1 MIPDVFKAYDIRGI
15 YPSEI
20 DEDFAYRLGKA
31 FVIYTKAKEVAIGRD
46 ARLSSPALFKAL
58 VKGITEQGADV
69 IDIGL
74 CSTPMFYFAI
84 GNYKFQSGIM
94 ISASHNPPQYNGF
107 KLYKKNVEPIGLG
120 FGMEEIKKIFEKDKY
135 SKAKKTGKIRKK
147 EIMQDYIKKIASFAK
162 VKGWKKFKIVADAG
176 NGMAAYS
183 TPKVF
188 DKLRINP
195 KKLCYKIDFTFPN
208 HEPNPMKYQNL
219 KDLQE
224 AIIKEKADLGVAF
237 DGDVDRVGFIDEKG
251 DVVEGDIITGIIAGY
266 LLKKSKGAK
275 IVYEVRTS
283 WAVRDFILNN
293 HGKPIL
299 WKAGRTSIMKKMKE
313 EKALFGGEKT
323 GHFFFKDFWCA
334 EDAVIAFTYILNIMS
349 ESGKKLSEL
358 VEPLMTYYGGEEI
371 NFEVGDKQKVIKD
384 VESRYKKDAKRI
396 LHIDGITV
404 EFDDW
409 WFNLRASNTE
419 PVIRL
424 NIEAKSKGLVEEKR
438 EELSRVIKSR
448 IL

>member
-1 MIPDVFKAYDIRGI
+1 MLPEVFRAYDIRGI

-20 DEDFAYRLGKA
+20 DEEFAYKLGKA
-31 FVIYTKAKEVAIGRD
+31 FVTYLKCKQVAIGRD
-46 ARLSSPALFKAL
+46 ARLSSPSLFKAL
-58 VKGITEQGADV
+58 VKGVTEQGAV
-69 IDIGL
+69 IIDIGL

-84 GNYKFQSGIM
+84 GHYKFESGIM
-94 ISASHNPPQYNGF
+94 VSASHNPSQYNGF
-107 KLYKKNVEPIGLG
+107 KLYKKNVVPIGAG
-120 FGMEEIKKIFEKDKY
+120 FGMEEIKNIFEKNKY
-135 SKAKKTGKIRKK
+135 SKSKKTGKIRKK
-147 EIMQDYIKKIASFAK
+147 EIMQDYVRKITSFAK
-162 VKGWKKFKIVADAG
+162 KWKKFKIVADAG

-188 DKLRINP
+188 SKLGINP
-195 KKLCYKIDFTFPN
+195 KKLCYKVDFTFPN

-219 KDLQE
+219 KDLKE
-224 AIIKEKADLGVAF
+224 AILKEKADLGAAF
-237 DGDVDRVGFIDEKG
+237 DGDADRVGFIDEKG
-251 DVVEGDIITGIIAGY
+251 NIVEGDIITGIIAGH
-266 LLKKSKGAK
+266 LLKKSKGAR

-283 WAVRDFILNN
+283 WGVRDFILNN
-293 HGKPIL
+293 HGKPLL

-334 EDAVIAFTYILNIMS
+334 EDATIALIYILNIMS
-349 ESGKKLSEL
+349 ETGKKLSEL

-371 NFEVGDKQKVIKD
+371 NFEVEDKEKVIKE
-384 VESRYKKDAKRI
+384 VELRYKNKAKRI

-438 EELSRVIKSR
+438 EELVMLIKNMS
-448 IL
+448 